1 MPANYNTATGRRRW
15 PGWSRRC
22 RSWLR
27 LSIHVSRP
35 DPWLTFKQGELN
47 YTEQVATAEA
57 NGVSELLMQTGNFS
71 DDKATSVCVGQE
83 EGAYQLKFVIN
94 PSRAADPKVRVAFL
108 ELKIVI

>member
-35 DPWLTFKQGELN
+35 DPWLTFKQGGLN
-47 YTEQVATAEA
+47 NTKQVTTGEA
-57 NGVSELLMQTGNFS
+57 NGVGELLMRSGYFS
-71 DDKATSVCVGQE
+71 DDRATSVCVGQE

-94 PSRAADPKVRVAFL
+94 LSRVADPKVRVL
-108 ELKIVI
+108 NIVI